1 METES
6 TLEIGKEEVDIVF
19 VRKKKTL
26 IVGPKKGRIA
36 FLAKIG
42 AIGIVFIRLLTPL
55 SVCFLGIHTLLALF
69 KQRSFLKS
77 RKLWK
82 RVLIVFFSAE
92 SIFYAYMQMK
102 QKKCFKGKSPNRSL
116 YSL

>member
-42 AIGIVFIRLLTPL
+42 AIGIVLIRLLTPL

-69 KQRSFLKS
+69 KQRSFFLK
-77 RKLWK
+77 K
-82 RVLIVFFSAE
+82 
-92 SIFYAYMQMK
+92 
-102 QKKCFKGKSPNRSL
+102 
-116 YSL
+116 